1 MSNIALLVV
10 DVQNAI
16 VDEHPYNGKKVIE
29 NIETLLSVARA
40 NHKEVIYI
48 QHEEAGCEFEHGC
61 DGWQIYTQIS
71 PVDSEKIIEKNY
83 NSAFVKTEL
92 KDYLSSKNITTL
104 VLVGMQT
111 DYCIDA
117 TCKGA
122 FEHGYQVIIP
132 EATNATFDNEY
143 LTGEKLYEYYNH
155 YMWDNR
161 YAKLLSIKETIQL
174 LEQ

>member
-16 VDEHPYNGKKVIE
+16 VNEHPYNEKKVIT
-29 NIETLLSVARA
+29 NIQSLLSAARE
-40 NHKEVIYI
+40 NNKEVIYV
-48 QHEEAGCEFEHGC
+48 QHEETGSEFEHGLE
-61 DGWQIYTQIS
+61 GWQIYAPIS
-71 PVDSEKIIEKNY
+71 PIHNEKIIEKNF

-104 VLVGMQT
+104 VLVGLQT

-132 EATNATFDNEY
+132 EATNSTFDNEY
-143 LTGEKLYEYYNH
+143 LTAEKLYEYYNH
-155 YMWDNR
+155 YMWNNR
-161 YAKLLSIKETIQL
+161 YAKLLSLEETIQL
-174 LEQ
+174 LEK